1 MKDGS
6 FDDQLLRCL
15 IESPTY
21 YVIRTD
27 LEGRYTYVNPHFQQ
41 KFSYMAA
48 NFHGMPFQ
56 ETIHPGDV
64 ETCNQAAIQCIARP
78 GQPVKLAIRKSGPTG
93 TF

>member
-1 MKDGS
+1 
-6 FDDQLLRCL
+6 LLRCL

-48 NFHGMPFQ
+48 NFYGMPFQ